1 MTIDHMLQL
10 CGLAHIGLVIGSSAL
25 PKLLDWKAAFAQA
38 PLLIKQM
45 FWTYA
50 GYILCINLYFGIIS
64 LTLREEL
71 LSGSGLAI
79 ATTAIIALAKIAGI
93 AQVLLVPALRNV

>member
-1 MTIDHMLQL
+1 MTIDNMLQL